1 MDSLFFLLIISLF
14 FLAPAIFI
22 YFTYWVLK
30 KSGRRKLGTAVSII
44 LTVPFLL
51 LTVYLLFDDLL
62 FSKSD
67 ARKLLREHH
76 ITLNDDFK
84 IISNHSGGLRDY
96 THQFELS
103 ISEKDKQSFIN
114 QRTWRE
120 KMDERIEVHTSA
132 VDRYDGDTLRANYHD
147 NDSYTYS
154 MYSPNGKGIVP
165 TFITIRVSKSKNTLT
180 YEEILD

>member
-1 MDSLFFLLIISLF
+1 MDRLFFFLIISLF

-22 YFTYWVLK
+22 YFTYWILK
-30 KSGRRKLGTAVSII
+30 KFGRKKLGTIVSIVLI
-44 LTVPFLL
+44 LPFLIFAL
-51 LTVYLLFDDLL
+51 YLLFDDLL

-67 ARKLLREHH
+67 ARKLLSEHH

-84 IISNHSGGLRDY
+84 IISNQSGGLRDY

-103 ISEKDKQSFIN
+103 ISEKDKQSFMD
-114 QRTWRE
+114 QRTWSD
-120 KMDERIEVHTSA
+120 KMDERIEVHSSA
-132 VDRYDGDTLRANYHD
+132 VDRYEGDTLRANYHD

-154 MYSPNGKGIVP
+154 MYRPNGKGIAP
-165 TFITIRVSKSKNTLT
+165 TLITICVSKSKNTLT